1 MNARLALLGFLTIA
15 LQCMLL
21 EAQPPAGAQ
30 RSKASNQTAARPL
43 AERTAPERSAGVQTA
58 SPAAAEPSASLP
70 GRTVPAQVAKGPAV
84 QPDPAG
90 RMVTLEVLVA
100 EMNAPLA
107 QPSAA
112 AILELEKSGQLAG
125 QMRLRL
131 TAVENQSARLQL
143 GETVPRVVGRASRPE
158 GGFRGGP
165 GFATYSDVQV
175 GTVVQAVSRIEAD
188 GTVVA
193 ELKLDRSSL
202 AAPHA
207 AAVSNQPVS
216 NQPLA
221 DEPPQVVAQLSL
233 QATVRLKPGEAVI
246 VGGREA
252 KTAEQSSQTWVVLT
266 AQVPVTAPPPGVIPP
281 AAPLGQLTP
290 PASAPAPAPIS
301 ELKVF
306 TLKHA
311 SAPDL
316 APVLTNVFAG
326 QPVRFSVDPRT
337 NSLLVIGPASSL
349 QSAQA
354 LVTRLDGN

>member
-1 MNARLALLGFLTIA
+1 
-15 LQCMLL
+15 
-21 EAQPPAGAQ
+21 
-30 RSKASNQTAARPL
+30 
-43 AERTAPERSAGVQTA
+43 
-58 SPAAAEPSASLP
+58 
-70 GRTVPAQVAKGPAV
+70 
-84 QPDPAG
+84 
-90 RMVTLEVLVA
+90 MVTLEVLIA
-100 EMNAPLA
+100 ELNAPMQ

-125 QMRLRL
+125 QMRVRL
-131 TAVENQSARLQL
+131 ATVENQSARLQL
-143 GETVPRVVGRASRPE
+143 GETVPRAVGRTNRPD

-175 GTVVQAVSRIEAD
+175 GTIVQAISRIEAD
-188 GTVVA
+188 GTVVT
-193 ELKLDRSSL
+193 ELKVDRSSL
-202 AAPHA
+202 TAPRAAG
-207 AAVSNQPVS
+207 VSNQPV
-216 NQPLA
+216 A

-233 QATVRLKPGEAVI
+233 QSTVRMKPGEAVI

-266 AQVPVTAPPPGVIPP
+266 AQVPVGIQVPGALPP
-281 AAPLGQLTP
+281 AAPLGQISP

-316 APVLTNVFAG
+316 APVLANVFAG

-337 NSLLVIGPASSL
+337 NSLLVIGPAVSL